1 MILGLFVKQRF
12 AMHAT
17 REVSEDIER
26 IAAYLES
33 AVKPPID
40 RRIGLDGV
48 SDALRD
54 LEAGRVRG
62 KIVVLVA

>member
-1 MILGLFVKQRF
+1 MVTAG
-12 AMHAT
+12 
-17 REVSEDIER
+17 
-26 IAAYLES
+26 

-48 SDALRD
+48 GDALRD

-62 KIVVLVA
+62 KVVVVVA

>member
-1 MILGLFVKQRF
+1 M
-12 AMHAT
+12 
-17 REVSEDIER
+17 ER
-26 IAAYLES
+26 LAAYLES
-33 AVKPPID
+33 DAVKPPID

-62 KIVVLVA
+62 KIVVVVA